1 MATSRITDS
10 RLYGA
15 AVEDMGAFPE
25 RMRDDTDLLGGLPLS
40 ERAMLALGERS
51 ANRPHARSSM
61 RSRWPRGEREPGSAR
76 SSARTPGG
84 APYPGPEAVRA
95 LLDPARC
102 PGLAGRIVD
111 EVAGE

>member
-1 MATSRITDS
+1 MTTSRITDS
-10 RLYGA
+10 RLCGA
-15 AVEDMGAFPE
+15 VFEDMEAFPE
-25 RMRDDTDLLGGLPLS
+25 RMRDNTDLLGGLPLS
-40 ERAMLALGERS
+40 ERAMLALGGKVGEQT
-51 ANRPHARSSM
+51 AREIVHEVPM
-61 RSRWPRGEREPGSAR
+61 AARRKGAGFREEFGADPR
-76 SSARTPGG
+76 G